1 MRRVEEALRVAG
13 GGDRL
18 MVDGRFDLATALAYA
33 KELAPLQLR
42 WFEEPGDP
50 LDYHLNCALIEAYGG
65 PVATGENLFSAIDTL
80 NLVRF
85 GGMRADCDVF
95 QMDPG
100 LSYGLTEYARM
111 LQILESH
118 GFDRAAAIPP
128 GAPRRRARLRPRAEG
143 GAGPPDP
150 PAGRLRHSCS
160 VRQEHAFAG
169 GLGIE

>member
-1 MRRVEEALRVAG
+1 MIPRVLAAPAASLLDGTGERFDPAQVLAAALRNEKPG
-13 GGDRL
+13 GHGDRA
-18 MVDGRFDLATALAYA
+18 GAAAAL
-33 KELAPLQLR
+33 ELAV
-42 WFEEPGDP
+42 WD
-50 LDYHLNCALIEAYGG
+50 LNAKLADE
-65 PVATGENLFSAIDTL
+65 SAH
-80 NLVRF
+80 